1 MQSLFLGLHIL
12 IALTLIGLI
21 LLQHGK
27 GADVGAA
34 FGSGAS
40 STIFGARGSASFLS
54 RATAILAFLFF
65 SNCFFLGYLASTAQ
79 QKSLMERVQAIP
91 KDEKKDEKSAGGV
104 EVQDIQVKKV
114 EPQDQTSD
122 LPAVPEPQSEAAD
135 VPPAPAQAG
144 AGATEDRGEHDTAKK
159 KVEGA
164 KAKPS
169 PPVSPETKNS
179 EAPAEPTA
187 PQ

>member
-1 MQSLFLGLHIL
+1 MQPWFLGLHIL

-79 QKSLMERVQAIP
+79 QKSLMERIQVTP
-91 KDEKKDEKSAGGV
+91 KDEKSAGGV

-122 LPAVPEPQSEAAD
+122 LPAVPRPESEAAD

-144 AGATEDRGEHDTAKK
+144 AGATEDTAEHDTAKK
-159 KVEGA
+159 KKVEET

-179 EAPAEPTA
+179 EAPAKPAA

>member
-1 MQSLFLGLHIL
+1 MQPWFLGLHIL

-79 QKSLMERVQAIP
+79 QKSLMERIQVTP
-91 KDEKKDEKSAGGV
+91 KDEKSAGGV

-122 LPAVPEPQSEAAD
+122 LPAVPRPESEAAD
-135 VPPAPAQAG
+135 VPPAPTQAG
-144 AGATEDRGEHDTAKK
+144 AGATEDKAEHDTAKK
-159 KVEGA
+159 KKVEEA
-164 KAKPS
+164 ETRPS

-179 EAPAEPTA
+179 EAPAKPAA

>member
-40 STIFGARGSASFLS
+40 STVFGARGSASFLS
-54 RATAILAFLFF
+54 RATAVLAFLFF
-65 SNCFFLGYLASTAQ
+65 SNCFFLGYLASHTG
-79 QKSLMERVQAIP
+79 QKSLMERVQAVP
-91 KDEKKDEKSAGGV
+91 KDEKSAGGV
-104 EVQDIQVKKV
+104 EVQDIKLKKV

-122 LPAVPEPQSEAAD
+122 LPAVPGPQSEAAD
-135 VPPAPAQAG
+135 VPPAPAQAE
-144 AGATEDRGEHDTAKK
+144 AGATEDTAEHDTAKK
-159 KVEGA
+159 KKIEGA

>member
-1 MQSLFLGLHIL
+1 MQPWFLGLHIL

-65 SNCFFLGYLASTAQ
+65 SNCFFLGYLASTTQ
-79 QKSLMERVQAIP
+79 QKSLMERVQVIP
-91 KDEKKDEKSAGGV
+91 KDEKSAGGV

-122 LPAVPEPQSEAAD
+122 LPAVPRPESEAAD

-144 AGATEDRGEHDTAKK
+144 AGATEDKAEHDTAKK
-159 KVEGA
+159 KEVEET

-179 EAPAEPTA
+179 EAPAKPAA

>member
-1 MQSLFLGLHIL
+1 MQSLFLFLHIL

-40 STIFGARGSASFLS
+40 STVFGARGSASFLS
-54 RATAILAFLFF
+54 RATAVLAFLFF
-65 SNCFFLGYLASTAQ
+65 SNCFFLGYLASHTE
-79 QKSLMERVQAIP
+79 QKSLMERVQVVP
-91 KDEKKDEKSAGGV
+91 KDEKSAGKV
-104 EVQDIQVKKV
+104 EGQDIKKKV

-122 LPAVPEPQSEAAD
+122 LPAVPGPQSEAAD
-135 VPPAPAQAG
+135 VPPAPAQ
-144 AGATEDRGEHDTAKK
+144 TEDTAEHDTAKK
-159 KVEGA
+159 KKIGA
-164 KAKPS
+164 KARPG

-179 EAPAEPTA
+179 EAPAGGTPTA

>member
-1 MQSLFLGLHIL
+1 MQPWFLGLHIL

-65 SNCFFLGYLASTAQ
+65 SNCFFLGYLASTTQ
-79 QKSLMERVQAIP
+79 QKSLMERVQVIP
-91 KDEKKDEKSAGGV
+91 KDEKSAGGV

-122 LPAVPEPQSEAAD
+122 LPAVPRPESEAAD

-144 AGATEDRGEHDTAKK
+144 AGATEDKAEHDTAKK
-159 KVEGA
+159 KKVEET

-169 PPVSPETKNS
+169 PPVLPETKNS
-179 EAPAEPTA
+179 EAPAKPAA

>member
-1 MQSLFLGLHIL
+1 MQPWFLGLHIL

-65 SNCFFLGYLASTAQ
+65 SNCFFLGYLASTTQ
-79 QKSLMERVQAIP
+79 QKSLMERVQVIP
-91 KDEKKDEKSAGGV
+91 KDEKSAGGV

-122 LPAVPEPQSEAAD
+122 LPAVPRPESEAAD
-135 VPPAPAQAG
+135 VPPAPAQSG
-144 AGATEDRGEHDTAKK
+144 AGATEDTAEHDTAKK
-159 KVEGA
+159 KIET

-179 EAPAEPTA
+179 EAPAKPAA

>member
-1 MQSLFLGLHIL
+1 MQPWFLGLHIL

-65 SNCFFLGYLASTAQ
+65 SNCFFLGYLASTTQ
-79 QKSLMERVQAIP
+79 QKSLMERVQVIP
-91 KDEKKDEKSAGGV
+91 KDEKSAGGV

-122 LPAVPEPQSEAAD
+122 LPAVPRPESEAAD

-144 AGATEDRGEHDTAKK
+144 AGATEDKAEHDTAKK
-159 KVEGA
+159 KVEET

-179 EAPAEPTA
+179 EAPAKPAA

>member
-1 MQSLFLGLHIL
+1 MQPWFLGLHIL

-65 SNCFFLGYLASTAQ
+65 SNCFFLGYLASTAE
-79 QKSLMERVQAIP
+79 QKSLMERIQVIP
-91 KDEKKDEKSAGGV
+91 KDKKSVGKG
-104 EVQDIQVKKV
+104 EVQDTQSKKV
-114 EPQDQTSD
+114 EPQGQTSD
-122 LPAVPEPQSEAAD
+122 LPAVPRPESEAAD
-135 VPPAPAQAG
+135 VPPAPAQSG
-144 AGATEDRGEHDTAKK
+144 AGATEDKAEHDTAKK
-159 KVEGA
+159 KKIET
-164 KAKPS
+164 KDKPS
-169 PPVSPETKNS
+169 PPVSPETKDS
-179 EAPAEPTA
+179 EAPAKPAA

>member
-1 MQSLFLGLHIL
+1 MQPWFLGLHIL

-79 QKSLMERVQAIP
+79 QKSLMERIQVTP
-91 KDEKKDEKSAGGV
+91 KDEKSAGGV

-122 LPAVPEPQSEAAD
+122 LPAVPRPESEAAD
-135 VPPAPAQAG
+135 VPPTPAQAG
-144 AGATEDRGEHDTAKK
+144 AGATEDTAEHDTAKK
-159 KVEGA
+159 KKVEET

-169 PPVSPETKNS
+169 PPVSPETKDS
-179 EAPAEPTA
+179 EAPAKPAA

>member
-1 MQSLFLGLHIL
+1 MHSLFLGLHIL

-40 STIFGARGSASFLS
+40 STVFGARGSASFLS
-54 RATAILAFLFF
+54 RATAVLAFLFF
-65 SNCFFLGYLASTAQ
+65 SNCFFLGYLASHTQ
-79 QKSLMERVQAIP
+79 QKSLMERAQVIP
-91 KDEKKDEKSAGGV
+91 KDEKSAGGV

-122 LPAVPEPQSEAAD
+122 LPAVPRSESEAAD

-144 AGATEDRGEHDTAKK
+144 ASATEDKAEHDAAKKK

-164 KAKPS
+164 KAKPG

>member
-1 MQSLFLGLHIL
+1 MQPWFLGLHIL

-65 SNCFFLGYLASTAQ
+65 SNCFFLGYLASTAE
-79 QKSLMERVQAIP
+79 QKSLMERIQVIP
-91 KDEKKDEKSAGGV
+91 KDEKSAGGV
-104 EVQDIQVKKV
+104 EVQDKQSKKV
-114 EPQDQTSD
+114 EPQGQTSD
-122 LPAVPEPQSEAAD
+122 LPAVPRPESEAAD

-144 AGATEDRGEHDTAKK
+144 AGATEDTAKK
-159 KVEGA
+159 KVEEA
-164 KAKPS
+164 ETTPS

-179 EAPAEPTA
+179 EAPAKPAA

>member
-1 MQSLFLGLHIL
+1 MQPWFLGLHIL

-65 SNCFFLGYLASTAQ
+65 SNCFFLGYLASTAE
-79 QKSLMERVQAIP
+79 QKSLMERIQVIP
-91 KDEKKDEKSAGGV
+91 KDKKSVGKG
-104 EVQDIQVKKV
+104 EVQDTQSKKV
-114 EPQDQTSD
+114 EPQGQTSD
-122 LPAVPEPQSEAAD
+122 LPAVPRPESEAAD

-144 AGATEDRGEHDTAKK
+144 ASATEDKAEHDTAKK
-159 KVEGA
+159 KKVEET

-169 PPVSPETKNS
+169 PPVSPGTKDS
-179 EAPAEPTA
+179 EAPAKPAA

>member
-1 MQSLFLGLHIL
+1 MQSLFLFLHIL

-40 STIFGARGSASFLS
+40 STVFGARGSASFLS
-54 RATAILAFLFF
+54 RATAVLAFLFF
-65 SNCFFLGYLASTAQ
+65 SNCFFLGYLASHTE
-79 QKSLMERVQAIP
+79 QKSLMERVQVVP
-91 KDEKKDEKSAGGV
+91 KDEKSAGKV
-104 EVQDIQVKKV
+104 EGQDIKKKV

-122 LPAVPEPQSEAAD
+122 LPAVPGPQSEAAD

-144 AGATEDRGEHDTAKK
+144 AGASEDTVEHDTAKK
-159 KVEGA
+159 KKIET

-179 EAPAEPTA
+179 EAPAKPAA

>member
-1 MQSLFLGLHIL
+1 MQPWFLGLHIL

-65 SNCFFLGYLASTAQ
+65 SNCFFLGYLASTAE
-79 QKSLMERVQAIP
+79 QKSLMERIQVTP
-91 KDEKKDEKSAGGV
+91 KDEKSAGKV
-104 EVQDIQVKKV
+104 EVQDIQSKKV

-122 LPAVPEPQSEAAD
+122 LPAVPRPESEAAD
-135 VPPAPAQAG
+135 VPPAPAQSG
-144 AGATEDRGEHDTAKK
+144 AGATEDTAEHDTAKK
-159 KVEGA
+159 KKIET
-164 KAKPS
+164 KDKPS
-169 PPVSPETKNS
+169 PPVSPETKDS
-179 EAPAEPTA
+179 EAPAKPAA